1 MLADFLTHLQ
11 QGMYHVL
18 NIKAYDHILF
28 LIVLLVPFA
37 FKDWKRVLFLITLFT
52 LGHSLSLAL
61 AIYDVIRIKGS
72 LVDFLILCTI
82 LIIALYNVFTSG
94 KKAQNEKIGVLFFAT
109 LFLGLVHGMGYVG
122 IFGRVVHAADMK
134 LVTLLELS
142 LGLEMGQLIIAF
154 IILFLGF
161 LGETIFRFSKRDWVM
176 VVSAMVLGGLVPVL
190 MHSGYLF

>member
-72 LVDFLILCTI
+72 LVDFLIPCTI

-94 KKAQNEKIGVLFFAT
+94 KKAQNEKIGILFFAT
-109 LFLGLVHGMGYVG
+109 LFLGLVHGMGYLG